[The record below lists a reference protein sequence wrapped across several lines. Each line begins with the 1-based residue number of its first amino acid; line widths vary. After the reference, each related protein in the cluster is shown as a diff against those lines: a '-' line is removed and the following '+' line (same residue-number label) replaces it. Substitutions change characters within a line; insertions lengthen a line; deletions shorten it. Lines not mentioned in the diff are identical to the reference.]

1 MLRTISE
8 TELTERCK
16 QGDKKAFQQLYEQY
30 AGLLMAVCIRYSG
43 EREAAQDILHDGF
56 LKIFR
61 SFAQF
66 SYRGE
71 GSLCAWLI
79 RIMVNESLEFLRGK
93 KQWSQIVL
101 MENLPDTIP
110 DSEERDWEQ
119 IPQSQLMRFIEEL
132 PTGYRTVFNLYVLEE
147 KSHKEIAEI
156 LGITERTSS
165 SQLYR
170 AKSLLMKKI
179 NDYIKKEQ

>member
-1 MLRTISE
+1 VLQTISE

-30 AGLLMAVCIRYSG
+30 AGLLMAVCVRYAG
-43 EREAAQDILHDGF
+43 ERESAQDILHDGF

-71 GSLCAWLI
+71 GSLRAWLT
-79 RIMVNESLEFLRGK
+79 RIIVNESLEFLREK
-93 KQWSQIVL
+93 NQLSQTVL

-110 DSEERDWEQ
+110 DSEECDWEQ
-119 IPQSQLMRFIEEL
+119 IPQSQLMRFIEDL

>member
-16 QGDKKAFQQLYEQY
+16 QEDKKAFQQLYEQY

-71 GSLCAWLI
+71 GSLRAWLI
-79 RIMVNESLEFLRGK
+79 RIMVNESLEFLRRK
-93 KQWSQIVL
+93 KQLSQTVL

>member
-1 MLRTISE
+1 MSQTISE

-16 QGDKKAFQQLYEQY
+16 QGDRKAFQQLYEQY
-30 AGLLMAVCIRYSG
+30 AGLLMAICVRYAG
-43 EREAAQDILHDGF
+43 DRESAQDILHDGF

-61 SFAQF
+61 SFTQF

-71 GSLCAWLI
+71 GSLRAWLT
-79 RIMVNESLEFLRGK
+79 RIMVNESLEFLRTK
-93 KQWSQIVL
+93 NQLNQTVL

-110 DSEERDWEQ
+110 DSDEYDWEQ

-132 PTGYRTVFNLYVLEE
+132 PIGYRTVFNLYVLEE
-147 KSHKEIAEI
+147 KSHKEIAGI
-156 LGITERTSS
+156 LGITEKTSS

-170 AKSLLMKKI
+170 AKSLLIRKI
-179 NDYIKKEQ
+179 KDYIKKEQ